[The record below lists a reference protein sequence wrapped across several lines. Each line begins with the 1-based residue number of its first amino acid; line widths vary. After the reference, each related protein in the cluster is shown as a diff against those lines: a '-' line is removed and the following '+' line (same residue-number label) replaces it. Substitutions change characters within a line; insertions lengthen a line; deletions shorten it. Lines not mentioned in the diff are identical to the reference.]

1 MLFALSY
8 QSLVFL
14 EGTALTTRK
23 KRWHPAQESDEL
35 VFAVCER
42 FLAHLGKQYNF
53 ETGEKQGNRQRGAA
67 AAVADW
73 VKRTY
78 ARDDLTRERIYPLF
92 WEAVRRQYLLLC
104 PPRDRFLSRK
114 LVERFALE
122 GCRAEEDAVQVVNV
136 RGTDAPHHVSSA
148 AADVIYELV
157 HRLKGKR
164 EKIHIALGAGF
175 SSMMVARRLAQR
187 VYSDLECPP
196 LVLHALSAGGFLA
209 DQPYKAPVTYFGYF
223 SEVLPKVEYVGL
235 FSETLV
241 SSQEFDRVRSNPSVR
256 RSFAMAEEVD
266 IVMTSFASAND
277 PHGMLGQFL
286 YALLED
292 GAVTRQDIERMRRIG
307 WVGDV
312 QFRPYSARSPIFDEC
327 PVRVV
332 TLFEIPDLVRLANTP
347 DKYVVLIAGPCS
359 ECGMLKTEALLP
371 LMRNPDLRLWTHL
384 VTDLG
389 TAHALLSEN
398 PRS

>member
-1 MLFALSY
+1 M
-8 QSLVFL
+8 
-14 EGTALTTRK
+14 TNRK

-35 VFAVCER
+35 VFAVCDR
-42 FLAHLGKQYNF
+42 FLAYLGKQYAS
-53 ETGEKQGNRQRGAA
+53 EDEEKRENRQRGAA
-67 AAVADW
+67 SAVAEW

-78 ARDDLTRERIYPLF
+78 GRDDLTRERIYPLF
-92 WEAVRRQYLLLC
+92 WEAMRRQYLLLR
-104 PPRDRFLSRK
+104 PPRDRLLSRK
-114 LVERFALE
+114 IVERFALQ
-122 GCRAEEDAVQVVNV
+122 GRRAEEDAVQVVNV
-136 RGTDAPHHVSSA
+136 RGADAPYHVSSA
-148 AADVIYELV
+148 AADVIYDLV
-157 HRLKGKR
+157 HRLKGRR
-164 EKIHIALGAGF
+164 EKVHIALGAGF

-196 LVLHALSAGGFLA
+196 LVLHALSSGGFLA

-223 SEVLPKVEYVGL
+223 TEVLPKVEYVGL

-241 SSQEFDRVRSNPSVR
+241 SSQEFDRVRSNPSVH
-256 RSFAMAEEVD
+256 RSFAMADEVD
-266 IVMTSFASAND
+266 IVMTSFAAAND

-286 YALLED
+286 HALLED
-292 GAVTRQDIERMRRIG
+292 GAVTQQDIDRMKRAG

-312 QFRPYSARSPIFDEC
+312 QFRPYSARSAIFDEC

-332 TLFEIPDLVRLANTP
+332 TLFEIADLVRLADTP

-371 LMRNPDLRLWTHL
+371 LMQNPDLRLWTHL

-389 TAHALLSEN
+389 TAYALLSGN
-398 PRS
+398 GRA